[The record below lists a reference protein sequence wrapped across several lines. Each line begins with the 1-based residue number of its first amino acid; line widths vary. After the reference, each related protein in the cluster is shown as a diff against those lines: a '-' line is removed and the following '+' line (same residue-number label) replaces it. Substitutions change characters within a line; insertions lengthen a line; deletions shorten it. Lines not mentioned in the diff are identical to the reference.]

1 MHGAALRAE
10 LGQPDDFIHVIWAE
24 TRWDVGF
31 QGSPESANQS
41 PESANQ
47 SPESANRSLE
57 SANQSPE
64 STASIPTVPKVSVVQ
79 SMGPCLMSL

>member
-1 MHGAALRAE
+1 MHGTALRAE

-41 PESANQ
+41 PESAN
-47 SPESANRSLE
+47 RSLE

-64 STASIPTVPKVSVVQ
+64 SKASFPTVPKVSVVQ